1 MNAIIG
7 YTNLTLATQLTQE
20 QSENLNTIRNASNH
34 LLRIVNDIL
43 DLSRVESGKLELDQV
58 AFKLSTVF
66 EDLSNLFSLAA
77 KEKGL
82 SLNLPSFMD
91 KKERVLLGD
100 PIRLGQV
107 LINLVGNAIKFTDKG
122 GIDITWSEE
131 KVSSDSIRCCSQR

>member
-7 YTNLTLATQLTQE
+7 YTDLTLATELTQE

-58 AFKLSTVF
+58 EFKLSTVF

-77 KEKGL
+77 EAKGVA
-82 SLNLPSFMD
+82 LNLPSFGD
-91 KKERVLLGD
+91 SKERTLLGD

-107 LINLVGNAIKFTDKG
+107 LINLLGNAIKFTDTG
-122 GIDITWSEE
+122 SIDVTWSEE
-131 KVSSDSIRCCSQR
+131 KISPDSSIGIRP